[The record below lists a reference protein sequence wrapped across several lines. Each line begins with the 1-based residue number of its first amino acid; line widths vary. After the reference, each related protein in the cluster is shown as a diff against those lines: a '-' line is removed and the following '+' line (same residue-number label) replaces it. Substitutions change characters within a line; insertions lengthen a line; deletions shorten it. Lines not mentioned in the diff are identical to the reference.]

1 MTVAVTRLFDPVQV
15 ANSTTTYYT
24 CPSKTTVILRR
35 LVACNTDSSART
47 LTVYMVENGG
57 SAGNSNMAIDAENLT
72 VNQTWVAA
80 ELEGLVLTA
89 GDTIQMVASSASAIT
104 VHASGTVIT

>member
-1 MTVAVTRLFDPVQV
+1 MTVAITRLLDPVQV

-24 CPSKTTVILRR
+24 VASKTTVVLRR
-35 LVACNTDSSART
+35 LVVCNTDTSTRT
-47 LTVYMVENGG
+47 LTVYLVENGG
-57 SAGNSNMAIDAENLT
+57 SAGNSNMAIDAQNITPNE
-72 VNQTWVAA
+72 TWLAA

-89 GDTIQMVASSASAIT
+89 GDTIQMVASSASALT